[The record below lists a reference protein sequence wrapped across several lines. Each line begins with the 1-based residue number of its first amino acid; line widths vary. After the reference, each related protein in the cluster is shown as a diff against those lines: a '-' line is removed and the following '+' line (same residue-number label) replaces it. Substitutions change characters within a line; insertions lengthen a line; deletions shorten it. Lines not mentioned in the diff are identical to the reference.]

1 MIHLQDLQL
10 IRGGQ
15 KLFDGASLTVHAGHR
30 VGLVGANGCGKS
42 TLFAL
47 LRGELEVDGG
57 DVKLPA
63 NWTIASVKQE
73 TPALERPAIDY
84 VIDGDARYR
93 ALEAKLATAQTHNDG
108 DAIARIMGDIEQA
121 GGYDIRARAGSLM
134 HGLGFNGGDELRAV
148 SSFSGGWRMRLN
160 LAQALICPSD
170 LLLLDEPTNHLDLD
184 AVFWLADWLT
194 SYKGTLLL
202 ISHDRDFLDDVVTHI
217 CHVEHQKLNS
227 YTGNYESFER
237 QRAAR
242 LAQQQA
248 MFERQQTQRAHLQS
262 FIDRFKAKATKARQA
277 QSRIKALERMEELQ
291 AAHVDSPFSFVF
303 ENAAT
308 LPSPLLAIDKVSL
321 GYGDKQILSNVSLR
335 LQPGERIGLLGPNGA
350 GKSTLIKFL
359 AGGLAPQRGDLVP
372 AQGLKVGYF
381 AQHQLE
387 YLDAGASALLHL
399 QRLAPQVREQE
410 LRDFL
415 GHFDFRGD
423 KALDPIA
430 PFSGGE
436 KARLALA
443 LIVWQRPNLLLLDE
457 PTNHLDLEMRE
468 ALTLALQD
476 FDGAMVIVSHD
487 RHLLRTTTDTFL
499 RVSHGEVAPFDGDL
513 DDYHKWLKDREKV
526 ANAGAD
532 AVPAKDNSAQSRKDR
547 KRLEAEHRS
556 KTRPLKQKIEK
567 LDKTMASLGDKLAT
581 IESRLGD
588 ADIYEA
594 ANKAEL
600 TRLLKEQGDARAEL
614 ETVELEWMTLS
625 EELEGLDSAFEEQ
638 FA

>member
-15 KLFDGASLTVHAGHR
+15 KLFDGANLTVHAGQR
-30 VGLVGANGCGKS
+30 IGLVGANGCGKS

-73 TPALERPAIDY
+73 TPALERSAIDY
-84 VIDGDARYR
+84 VMDGDTRFR
-93 ALEAKLATAQTHNDG
+93 HIEAQLATAQAKNDG
-108 DAIARIMGDIEQA
+108 NAIARLMADLEQA
-121 GGYDIRARAGSLM
+121 GGYDIHARAGALL
-134 HGLGFNGGDELRAV
+134 HGLGFNGGDEKRPV
-148 SSFSGGWRMRLN
+148 SAFSGGWRMRLN

-184 AVFWLADWLT
+184 AVFWLADWLN
-194 SYKGTLLL
+194 SYQGTLLL

-217 CHVEHQKLNS
+217 VYVEHNKLNS

-248 MFERQQTQRAHLQS
+248 MFERQQSQRAHLQS

-291 AAHVDSPFSFVF
+291 AAHVDSPFSFRF
-303 ENAAT
+303 ENATT

-321 GYGDKQILSNVSLR
+321 GYGENAILSNVSLR

-359 AGGLAPQRGDLVP
+359 AGDLQALCGDLVA

-387 YLDAGASALLHL
+387 YLDASASALLHL
-399 QRLAPQVREQE
+399 QRLAPQTREQE

-499 RVSHGEVAPFDGDL
+499 RVSHGEVAAFDGDL
-513 DDYHKWLKDREKV
+513 DDYHKWLKDREKAASDTV
-526 ANAGAD
+526 AGD
-532 AVPAKDNSAQSRKDR
+532 SKDNSAQSRKDR
-547 KRLEAEHRS
+547 KRLEAEHRTQ
-556 KTRPLKQKIEK
+556 TRPLKQKIDKLDQTMANLSEK
-567 LDKTMASLGDKLAT
+567 LAG
-581 IESRLGD
+581 IESRLGE

-600 TRLLKEQGDARAEL
+600 TELLKAQGDAKAEL
-614 ETVELEWMTLS
+614 ETVEMAWMELS
-625 EELEGLDSAFEEQ
+625 EQLEALNSAFEENL
-638 FA
+638 A